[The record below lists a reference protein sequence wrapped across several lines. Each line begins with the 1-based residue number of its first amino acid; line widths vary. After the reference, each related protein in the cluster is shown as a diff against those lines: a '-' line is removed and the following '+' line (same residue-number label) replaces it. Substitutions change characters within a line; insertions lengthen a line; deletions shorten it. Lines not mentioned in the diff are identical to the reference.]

1 MLLSGAA
8 RRAGSLSCPADE
20 ELAAKILQRAWWSHI
35 NRRLF
40 RLLTHTIRAAEH
52 CITYEIMRRVSPLEA
67 ELIKDPSMQYKVRF
81 RFAGH
86 EFPPF
91 VVFKIFHHT
100 GGRGSKYISGKRTIS
115 PASEAAADACK
126 LMGHRKYYD
135 QIIWDELQYQNHKII
150 DEIDVATVKDY
161 MQYISNLDETPAYC
175 GGRDNCWRKLSL
187 ENFPRTMIMYDIMD
201 YAQSGTLSNRL
212 KEKLTFLL
220 LRPQNEELR
229 HDQLMTVSRV
239 RSYQPSSLPS
249 PSVRRSRQA
258 RQKVAKMKRVHALE
272 KEREEQKLDV
282 TNRSHFT
289 EHQETMTAPI
299 EDLEEHSVF
308 SDEEWEHEAAKLY
321 AWSQALSL
329 EDTGESSLT
338 PNF

>member
-1 MLLSGAA
+1 MPTSATHTKKGRGRLGPGFRKGTKQATVSPGAGADLVSPA
-8 RRAGSLSCPADE
+8 RADE

-86 EFPPF
+86 D
-91 VVFKIFHHT
+91 
-100 GGRGSKYISGKRTIS
+100 KYISGKRTIS

-135 QIIWDELQYQNHKII
+135 QMIWDELQYQNHKII

-239 RSYQPSSLPS
+239 RPRPYPTLSPRRRPLAHSISPPSITHS
-249 PSVRRSRQA
+249 PPPLLTCRD
-258 RQKVAKMKRVHALE
+258 RVEGRGMGSGLG
-272 KEREEQKLDV
+272 
-282 TNRSHFT
+282 
-289 EHQETMTAPI
+289 M
-299 EDLEEHSVF
+299 
-308 SDEEWEHEAAKLY
+308 
-321 AWSQALSL
+321 QALGL
-329 EDTGESSLT
+329 QGLGLGQK
-338 PNF
+338 

>member
-1 MLLSGAA
+1 MTSEPHSARAATEAERQKRPGKGRGWRGSPPPTHVSRSPSNRDAEAGPLSSRVTMLSGAA
-8 RRAGSLSCPADE
+8 RRAGCLSRPADE
-20 ELAAKILQRAWWSHI
+20 ELAAKIIQTAWWSHI
-35 NRRLF
+35 DRRLF
-40 RLLTHTIRAAEH
+40 RLLTHTIRAA
-52 CITYEIMRRVSPLEA
+52 
-67 ELIKDPSMQYKVRF
+67 
-81 RFAGH
+81 
-86 EFPPF
+86 
-91 VVFKIFHHT
+91 
-100 GGRGSKYISGKRTIS
+100 
-115 PASEAAADACK
+115 AAVDACK

-135 QIIWDELQYQNHKII
+135 QMIWDELQYQNHKII

-161 MQYISNLDETPAYC
+161 MQYISNLDETPAYF

-201 YAQSGTLSNRL
+201 YAQSGTLSNPL

-239 RSYQPSSLPS
+239 RSPTSCPPTATSSSRSYQPSSLPR

-282 TNRSHFT
+282 INRSHLT
-289 EHQETMTAPI
+289 EHQETMTAPT
-299 EDLEEHSVF
+299 EDLEDHSVF

-329 EDTGESSLT
+329 EDTGESLLT